1 MGPAQLVMQL
11 GGVAHSQQLLAHF
24 TWREI
29 KAEVDRGGIARM
41 GRGRYALREVVDGRR
56 VAMQLAGTLAGPS
69 AAQVHGWG
77 VAHPPDR
84 PWVSFPRNRKLTAEQ
99 KALVHLIRTSV
110 RGTVTPPLQTVLD
123 CARRLSFADALAIA
137 DSALRKGDVG
147 IVELLVAAARVRG
160 KGAGGCRRV
169 AEHATLLAASPMES
183 VLRALALEVE
193 GLAVVPQVPIELAG
207 FTAHPDLV
215 DQRLRIALEA
225 DTWLFHGSTPERFNR
240 DVERYTQLTA
250 AGWLVLRFTHQE
262 VMTDPEYV
270 TDVLVRTVA
279 LRSVQSAGLQIT
291 VSEGV

>member
-169 AEHATLLAASPMES
+169 AEHATLLAASPMVS

-193 GLAVVPQVPIELAG
+193 GLAVVPQVPIACRVHRPSRPRRPETPHRARG
-207 FTAHPDLV
+207 RHV
-215 DQRLRIALEA
+215 ALSWL
-225 DTWLFHGSTPERFNR
+225 DTGAVQSRFR
-240 DVERYTQLTA
+240 ALTQLTA

-262 VMTDPEYV
+262 VMTDPE
-270 TDVLVRTVA
+270 
-279 LRSVQSAGLQIT
+279 
-291 VSEGV
+291 